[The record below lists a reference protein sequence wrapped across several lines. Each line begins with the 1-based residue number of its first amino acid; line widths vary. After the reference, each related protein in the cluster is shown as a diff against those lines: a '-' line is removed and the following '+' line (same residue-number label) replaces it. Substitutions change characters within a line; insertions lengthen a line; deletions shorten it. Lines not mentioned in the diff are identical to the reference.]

1 MSKGDKNRTMNKKAY
16 DENYDRIFRT
26 QEEAPRREK
35 SDAQLEHERKIF
47 SNIECVTIP
56 KQRLIE
62 RMLSKANDAFP
73 NTLKAL
79 KDKS

>member
-1 MSKGDKNRTMNKKAY
+1 MSKGDKDRTMNKKAY

-47 SNIECVTIP
+47 SNIECVYYPQATSYR
-56 KQRLIE
+56 KNVVKG
-62 RMLSKANDAFP
+62 RMMHFL
-73 NTLKAL
+73 TL
-79 KDKS
+79 